1 MTDDLDSI
9 LQRVASGQLSPA
21 EAEPLIAAATAPS
34 GPPETSNSRPDSGSS
49 ESSGWPEPPPPP
61 PAPPEAPSPA
71 EAEAERRIRGK
82 WGLGDAPQPGDRAQ
96 RIVRLQVLEGGK
108 SVVNLRIPVTWA
120 GLAGSVLPGIS
131 GQHADRIREA
141 IRSGTVGRILEVQDE
156 DGDGVIISTE

>member
-1 MTDDLDSI
+1 MPDNLDSI
-9 LQRVASGQLSPA
+9 LQRVASGELSP
-21 EAEPLIAAATAPS
+21 EDAEPLIAGATF
-34 GPPETSNSRPDSGSS
+34 
-49 ESSGWPEPPPPP
+49 SSG
-61 PAPPEAPSPA
+61 A
-71 EAEAERRIRGK
+71 
-82 WGLGDAPQPGDRAQ
+82 GLGGAPQSGERAQ

-108 SVVNLRIPVTWA
+108 PVVNLRIPVTWA

>member
-1 MTDDLDSI
+1 MPDDLDAI
-9 LQRVASGQLSPA
+9 LQLVASGNLSPE
-21 EAEPLIAAATAPS
+21 EAEPLIAAATARSAGSVEPPADVPS
-34 GPPETSNSRPDSGSS
+34 DS
-49 ESSGWPEPPPPP
+49 ESQSLDQMVEERVHLRLQEKFGFGD
-61 PAPPEAPSPA
+61 SPK
-71 EAEAERRIRGK
+71 GT
-82 WGLGDAPQPGDRAQ
+82 QRAQ

-120 GLAGSVLPGIS
+120 GLAGNVLPGIS